1 MGCFWFL
8 HDSFADLSNIALG
21 KQAWQSSTLDHIYIP
36 TADKAVDG
44 NSASNFTYQSCT
56 HTNEQYHPWWA
67 VDLGAKNLV
76 SEVVIT
82 NRGDCCGKKNN
93 TESPQR
99 RLTVKQ
105 SAGWLDKNVVKYHN
119 STSIPH

>member
-21 KQAWQSSTLDHIYIP
+21 KQAWQSSTLDHIYMP

-44 NSASNFTYQSCT
+44 NPASNFTYQCCT
-56 HTNEQYHPWWA
+56 HTNEERWWV

-82 NRGDCCGKKNN
+82 NRGDCCGKK
-93 TESPQR
+93 
-99 RLTVKQ
+99 KQ
-105 SAGWLDKNVVKYHN
+105 HISEKIVVK
-119 STSIPH
+119 

>member
-8 HDSFADLSNIALG
+8 HDSFADLSNIALA

-56 HTNEQYHPWWA
+56 HTNEEHRPWWV

-82 NRGDCCGKKNN
+82 NRGDCCGKENN
-93 TESPQR
+93 TYSSLPKGDY
-99 RLTVKQ
+99 L
-105 SAGWLDKNVVKYHN
+105 
-119 STSIPH
+119 